1 MLILVA
7 GAIDLG
13 RVFYS
18 TITLANAAR
27 EGALEASADPT
38 SFVPGAPCDK
48 VTNRVMCRAV
58 NEAKG
63 GFATVTPADV
73 TMACSPSCLPALGN
87 TVAVTVRGRFTLIT
101 PLLAIFTGGQTFP
114 IGSTAS
120 AQLASAPVGGVAST
134 PAPTP
139 TPTPTP
145 APTATPTPTP
155 TPGGSP
161 GPSASPAPTPTPAP
175 LCHVPIAQFL
185 VSPTGGTY
193 FKNNGHPGS
202 TFLFTSTSTES
213 SPGCNPIW
221 SWNFGDGSGTSS
233 LANPT
238 YLYVAASPPGGF
250 TVTLTVTN
258 SAGISAP
265 ATVQL
270 VVN

>member
-1 MLILVA
+1 MLILSR
-7 GAIDLG
+7 GDDLG
-13 RVFYS
+13 ASS
-18 TITLANAAR
+18 THDHPGQRRAR
-27 EGALEASADPT
+27 ELEASADPT
-38 SFVPGAPCDK
+38 SFVAGARAQDHQPQ
-48 VTNRVMCRAV
+48 MCRAV

-134 PAPTP
+134 PAPTA

-202 TFLFTSTSTES
+202 TFSFTSTSP
-213 SPGCNPIW
+213 SPRRVATRSGP
-221 SWNFGDGSGTSS
+221 GTS
-233 LANPT
+233 AMDPARPARHPT
-238 YLYVAASPPGGF
+238 YLPGPSPPGGF
-250 TVTLTVTN
+250 TVTDATVTT
-258 SAGISAP
+258 ARISARP
-265 ATVQL
+265 PYSWS
-270 VVN
+270 